1 MTKKTQKSKKKFSL
15 FTKGSVDYTIWI
27 TVMILVAFGL
37 IMVLSASAPSALAEK
52 EGDSY
57 KYVRKQAI
65 SAVLGLCAM
74 YACSKVDY
82 HIFRKFKWIIYTVCI
97 VFLVAVGL
105 VGTGANRRET
115 LDYYCRF

>member
-1 MTKKTQKSKKKFSL
+1 MAKKIQKPKKKFGL
-15 FTKGSVDYTIWI
+15 FTKGSADYTIWI

-37 IMVLSASAPSALAEK
+37 VMVLSASAPSALAEK
-52 EGDSY
+52 DGDSY

-82 HIFRKFKWIIYTVCI
+82 HIFRKLKWIIYIAFI
-97 VFLVAVGL
+97 VLLVL
-105 VGTGANRRET
+105 VGFVGMDAGRRKA
-115 LDYYCRF
+115 LD